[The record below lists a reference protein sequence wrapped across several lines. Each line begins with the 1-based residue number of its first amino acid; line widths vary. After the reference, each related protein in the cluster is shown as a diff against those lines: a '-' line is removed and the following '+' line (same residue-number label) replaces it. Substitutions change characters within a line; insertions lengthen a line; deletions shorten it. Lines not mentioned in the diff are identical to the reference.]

1 MKTHQPLCL
10 LLLVLALLA
19 GPLPAQDTDVPP
31 PPPLLDDS
39 DQVNRELLEPQ
50 VTITRRG
57 GARVSEYR
65 IQGELYMLRVEPD
78 GAPAYYLV
86 DADGDGRLE
95 SRMNELD
102 PRILIPSWVIFR
114 F

>member
-1 MKTHQPLCL
+1 MKTPRTLPCL
-10 LLLVLALLA
+10 LLIPALLA
-19 GPLPAQDTDVPP
+19 GPVAARDDVPP

-50 VTITRRG
+50 VTITRQG
-57 GARVSEYR
+57 GTRISEYR
-65 IQGELYMLRVEPD
+65 IQGELYMLRVEPE
-78 GAPAYYLV
+78 GAPTYYMV

-102 PRILIPSWVIFR
+102 PRILIPSWVLFR